1 MGTALGLMTRE
12 EDDYLTE
19 WRPEKFARRL
29 NGRTFVGCSR
39 PYPIASIDSSGYSLT
54 ESAR

>member
-1 MGTALGLMTRE
+1 MGTALGSMTRE

-19 WRPEKFARRL
+19 WRPKKFARRL
-29 NGRTFVGCSR
+29 NARTFVGCSR
-39 PYPIASIDSSGYSLT
+39 LYPIASIDSSGYSLT